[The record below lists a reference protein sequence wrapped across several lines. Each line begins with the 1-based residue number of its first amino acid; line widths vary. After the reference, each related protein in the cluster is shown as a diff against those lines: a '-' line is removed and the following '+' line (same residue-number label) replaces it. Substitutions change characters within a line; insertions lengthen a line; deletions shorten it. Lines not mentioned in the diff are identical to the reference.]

1 MKITKFNIDT
11 KRNIVTILIN
21 DDKIVTITNSDKTY
35 NLLFN
40 RTITCKD
47 KKFID
52 ILNEQVSKFIQ
63 QQALR

>member
-52 ILNEQVSKFIQ
+52 ILNE
-63 QQALR
+63 